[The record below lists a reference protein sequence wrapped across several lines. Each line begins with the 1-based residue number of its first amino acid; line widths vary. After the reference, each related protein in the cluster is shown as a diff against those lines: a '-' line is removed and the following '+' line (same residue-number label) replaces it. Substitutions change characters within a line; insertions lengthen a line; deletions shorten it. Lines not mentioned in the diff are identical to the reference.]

1 MVVNIHVLGVMSFA
15 KESGEYR
22 AEKLVVEVGDDSL
35 AAATFGNPYS
45 KTCSLCMKSTCNRL
59 SNSSN
64 QIINE

>member
-22 AEKLVVEVGDDSL
+22 AEKSVVEVGDDSL
-35 AAATFGNPYS
+35 AAATFDNLYS
-45 KTCSLCMKSTCNRL
+45 KTCSLCRKSNRL